1 MSRRIHKK
9 QRQILNSSPA
19 LTSNR
24 QGSREALSRAPTSQP
39 TLVQTLAE
47 VENPPKNGL
56 AGATATNKVNMK
68 GKLVEYAWELK
79 KKGLAEAT
87 IVSYVQLMKRLIK
100 CGANIYD
107 PESVKEVI
115 AAQSW
120 SPARKNNAVKA
131 YKAFLKISGL
141 TWKDA
146 PKYKVPQK
154 LPFIPLEEELDAL
167 IASCSPQMST
177 YLQLLKETG
186 MRRSEALNLKWVDI
200 DFRTKTVRVTPLKGG
215 NPRVLKISDKLIKM
229 LNDLKRRNTS
239 EKVFSYK
246 SAFYLQK
253 TFEKQR
259 KRAARK
265 LGNPRILRIHFHTFR
280 HWKATM
286 EYHKTRDILHV
297 MRLLGHKNIKN
308 TLIYTQLIDVRS
320 DEYICKT
327 AETVDEAAKLI
338 EAGFEY
344 VCEIDGV
351 KLFRK
356 HK

>member
-1 MSRRIHKK
+1 M
-9 QRQILNSSPA
+9 
-19 LTSNR
+19 
-24 QGSREALSRAPTSQP
+24 
-39 TLVQTLAE
+39 
-47 VENPPKNGL
+47 
-56 AGATATNKVNMK
+56 
-68 GKLVEYAWELK
+68 
-79 KKGLAEAT
+79 
-87 IVSYVQLMKRLIK
+87 
-100 CGANIYD
+100 
-107 PESVKEVI
+107 
-115 AAQSW
+115 
-120 SPARKNNAVKA
+120 
-131 YKAFLKISGL
+131 
-141 TWKDA
+141 

-177 YLQLLKETG
+177 YLQLLKGTG
-186 MRRSEALNLKWVDI
+186 IRRSEALNLKWVDM

-215 NPRVLKISDKLIKM
+215 NPRVLKISDKLVRM

-239 EKVFSYK
+239 DKVFSYK

-297 MRLLGHKNIKN
+297 MRLLGHKNVKN

-320 DEYICKT
+320 DEYVCKT

-356 HK
+356 RK